1 MVGRLAAILALALA
15 SPAPAQEGTRPPAVA
30 VEAPALP
37 SPSGGVGEALPAL
50 PPAVAPVNLPDG
62 AGSAGP
68 ATGTPAPAPAL
79 PQAAGADGV
88 ETDLISLVLKAHP
101 VVQAVMGL
109 LAAAVF
115 AVLTIFLFKAVE
127 FALAFARLGR
137 EARALAASPGLAA
150 AEGTGP
156 HTGPLAQ
163 ALRAARDEAEALP
176 RPLTPDLRAAA
187 RERLDLSLGRIEAA
201 ALRQLRSGT
210 GLLATIGAVAP
221 FVGLFGTVFG
231 IMNSFLAI
239 AATRTTNLAVVAPGI
254 AEALLATGIGLAA
267 AIPAVMLYNRTLR
280 RIAEF
285 RHRLADGT
293 AEILRRFS
301 RACDARMG
309 AGA

>member
-1 MVGRLAAILALALA
+1 MVGRFAALLALALA
-15 SPAPAQEGTRPPAVA
+15 LATPAPAQEGTRPPAAA

-37 SPSGGVGEALPAL
+37 SPSGGAGEPLPAL
-50 PPAVAPVNLPDG
+50 PPAVAPLALPDG
-62 AGSAGP
+62 AGVTA
-68 ATGTPAPAPAL
+68 TPAPSPAPSDAS
-79 PQAAGADGV
+79 GADGV
-88 ETDLISLVLKAHP
+88 DTDLAALVLKAHP

-127 FALAFARLGR
+127 FALAFARLSR
-137 EARALAASPGLAA
+137 EARALAASPGLPA

-156 HTGPLAQ
+156 HPGPLAQ

-187 RERLDLSLGRIEAA
+187 RERLDLSLARIEAA
-201 ALRQLRSGT
+201 ALRRLRSGT
-210 GLLATIGAVAP
+210 GLLATIGSVAP

-267 AIPAVMLYNRTLR
+267 AIPAVMLYNRALR

-285 RHRLADGT
+285 RHHLADGT

-309 AGA
+309 GGT